1 MLAILLL
8 YFQKPKSGVMDIIAL
23 RLFISIYFHL
33 IFQRMYVDAGKNGIV
48 EWLRSD
54 SFAVFTVRKVDYSL
68 YKHIWSLGI
77 VSTTK
82 VKLWLQF
89 FSTVS

>member
-1 MLAILLL
+1 M
-8 YFQKPKSGVMDIIAL
+8 
-23 RLFISIYFHL
+23 
-33 IFQRMYVDAGKNGIV
+33 DAGKNGIV